1 MYVMSVL
8 SQYSLDLTEEALEGN
23 IDKVIGRDTE
33 IRKMIQILSL
43 KKKNN
48 PVIVGN
54 AGVGKTALVE
64 GLALKISEG
73 AVPDMLKGKKI
84 VTLDLNALQSTR
96 EYGEL
101 ETNVREIM
109 REVKE
114 SNGNILIFIDE
125 IHRIVGD
132 GVSDMGNLLKPYLA
146 RNFGVIGCTTLDE
159 FRFIEKD
166 PALDRRFQK
175 LVINEPS
182 VSDTVSIL
190 RGVKTTYEIFHGL
203 TVKDSAIVSA
213 VSLTARYIT
222 DKFLPDKALTILD
235 EACSALRVTLDD
247 KPAEIYELEQ
257 KQTRLM
263 MESQALITEEDS
275 KSIARLSEIET
286 ELIETESE
294 LEALNIQWESE
305 KQFYAKIA
313 KYKEAKEQVTKLLEK
328 ASNDRVMNDE
338 VRVQMLDLKNI
349 NEELVRLEGQREQL
363 IEEGVLLEDSITEA
377 SIAEAISSKTG
388 IPVNKMLAEDR
399 ERVLNLPL
407 ELEKDVLGQ
416 KDAIDT
422 IFKGVLRS
430 KSGIQNDTR
439 PNSYMFLGSTG
450 VGKTQLAK
458 AISNQLYDSEDKII
472 RVDMSEY
479 MEKHS
484 VSKLIGSPAGYVGYE
499 DGGYLTEAVFRNPY
513 SLVLFD
519 EIEKAHPD
527 VLTLLLQVLDDGRLT
542 DSKGRTVNFKNCM
555 IVMTT
560 NLGSNNFIETTKKF
574 GYITDEVK
582 LLVRDLLD
590 KQFRPEFVNRIDNLI
605 FFNTLTLEVVTKIVD
620 KLLKELNTRL
630 EDRDIVVHL
639 TEELKS
645 LLAKEGY
652 DPLYGARP
660 LQRYFQDTV
669 ETEIALGI
677 VSGDFEN
684 NVQLNLSGKP
694 LDLQIE
700 KE

>member
-328 ASNDRVMNDE
+328 ASNDRVMNDD

>member
-1 MYVMSVL
+1 MSVL

>member
-349 NEELVRLEGQREQL
+349 NEELVRLEEQREQL

>member
-349 NEELVRLEGQREQL
+349 NEELVRLEEQREQL

-620 KLLKELNTRL
+620 KLLKELNARL
-630 EDRDIVVHL
+630 EDRDIVVQL
-639 TEELKS
+639 TEELKN